1 MPRQRPVR
9 ANAGAVVCL
18 GACLALLLAGCGTDS
33 VSVDAPTLHGA
44 DAAACR
50 ALVAHLP
57 AHVDDQARRT
67 LEPEGAPAAAW
78 GDPPIVLT
86 CGVARPPG
94 LDRFATC
101 QETNGVG
108 WWIPEDQITGR
119 ATDVTMT
126 TVGRAQFVQV
136 HLPADYFPPA
146 AAMVDL
152 APAIKATI
160 RQVRS
165 CV

>member
-1 MPRQRPVR
+1 
-9 ANAGAVVCL
+9 
-18 GACLALLLAGCGTDS
+18 LALLLVGCGTDK
-33 VSVDAPTLHGA
+33 VAVDAPRLHGA

-57 AHVDDQARRT
+57 SHVADQARRT
-67 LEPEGAPAAAW
+67 VTPEGAPAAAW

-86 CGVARPPG
+86 CGVARPAG

-101 QETNGVG
+101 QVANGVG

-119 ATDVTMT
+119 PRDITMT

-152 APAIKATI
+152 APAVKATI
-160 RQVRS
+160 RQVRP

>member
-9 ANAGAVVCL
+9 TNAGAVVCL
-18 GACLALLLAGCGTDS
+18 AACTALLAGCGTS
-33 VSVDAPTLHGA
+33 AVSVDAPRLHGK
-44 DAAACR
+44 DASACR
-50 ALVAHLP
+50 ALVSRLP
-57 AHVDDQARRT
+57 SHVADQERRT
-67 LEPEGAPAAAW
+67 VTPSGAPAAAW

-86 CGVARPPG
+86 CGVAKPPG

-101 QETNGVG
+101 QVANGVG
-108 WWIPEDQITGR
+108 WWIPEDEITGR
-119 ATDVTMT
+119 PTDITMT

-152 APAIKATI
+152 APAVKATI
-160 RQVRS
+160 RQVRP